1 MKLFRWNVILLA
13 MVLAGMTVVPCVS
26 AGESGEKIVDTQ
38 TAVINQLIRQNM
50 TVGEYYEKTSPEFL
64 MEMPEALRE
73 HLYQT
78 KKEWPTPLNE
88 QSNKQSNNSQSVIQ
102 STRVEIQV
110 LCQSGWGLAG
120 NIVSYGSESES
131 APTGTRFPTMYDK
144 STLFKWNWDSSQWE
158 YVTSTSRTS
167 YLTSYNRAASTTTAQ
182 PGTYIVFGEHHG
194 TYPPFSEP
202 PGYSLAT
209 ESSIFEVS

>member
-1 MKLFRWNVILLA
+1 
-13 MVLAGMTVVPCVS
+13 MVLAGMAMVPCVS

-88 QSNKQSNNSQSVIQ
+88 QSNRQSTTSQSAVQ
-102 STRVEIQV
+102 REVEIAAFA
-110 LCQSGWGLAG
+110 QSGWGLVG
-120 NIVSYGSESES
+120 STLSYGSETWSS
-131 APTGTRFPTMYDK
+131 PPNTLFPSMYDK
-144 STLFKWNWDSSQWE
+144 STLFKWNWGSSQWE
-158 YVTSTSRTS
+158 YVTSTSRAVLHN
-167 YLTSYNRAASTTTAQ
+167 Y
-182 PGTYIVFGEHHG
+182 PGGC
-194 TYPPFSEP
+194 PPAIHLPS
-202 PGYSLAT
+202 GR
-209 ESSIFEVS
+209 

>member
-13 MVLAGMTVVPCVS
+13 MVLAGMAMVPCVS
-26 AGESGEKIVDTQ
+26 AEESGEKIVDTQ
-38 TAVINQLIRQNM
+38 TAVINQLIGQNM

-64 MEMPEALRE
+64 MEMPETLRE

-88 QSNKQSNNSQSVIQ
+88 QSNRQSTASQSAVQREVDIA
-102 STRVEIQV
+102 VFA
-110 LCQSGWGLAG
+110 QSGWGLVG
-120 NIVSYGSESES
+120 STLSYGSESWS
-131 APTGTRFPTMYDK
+131 SPADTLFPSMYDK

-194 TYPPFSEP
+194 LYPPFCDPQS
-202 PGYSLAT
+202 YSLAT
-209 ESSIFEVS
+209 ESSIFDIS